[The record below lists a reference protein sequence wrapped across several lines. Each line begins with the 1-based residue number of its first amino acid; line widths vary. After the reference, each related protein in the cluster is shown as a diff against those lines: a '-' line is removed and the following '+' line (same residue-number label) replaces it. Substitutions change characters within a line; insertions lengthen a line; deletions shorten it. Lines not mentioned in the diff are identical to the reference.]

1 MAGMEIQTDLITF
14 FPPSDSNV
22 FAVETITR
30 EPCYKAIFSEV
41 QW

>member
-1 MAGMEIQTDLITF
+1 MAGMERQTDLIRI
-14 FPPSDSNV
+14 FPPDSNV
-22 FAVETITR
+22 FAIETITR